1 MCLNRLLYINPLTN
15 KFKKRRNNFVRIQN
29 IHFRTRKILSIE
41 IFITCGAI
49 SGTLLLTL
57 LALDMIGLIP
67 GVPGVH
73 GAVEDRGPGERE

>member
-1 MCLNRLLYINPLTN
+1 MRERERKRENLEYSFQN
-15 KFKKRRNNFVRIQN
+15 KEN
-29 IHFRTRKILSIE
+29 SIE
-41 IFITCGAI
+41 ICITCGAI

>member
-1 MCLNRLLYINPLTN
+1 MQICT
-15 KFKKRRNNFVRIQN
+15 
-29 IHFRTRKILSIE
+29 
-41 IFITCGAI
+41 TCGAI

-57 LALDMIGLIP
+57 LALDMMGLIP